1 MFLLS
6 VSCTVVINFFKSVTN
21 AGNGLSFGG
30 ASMVHRYRIAL
41 YLPKVSV
48 LAAGLLVVVVA
59 AGFWLSSS
67 GVVVVVVVGVG
78 VLLVVV
84 VVVGVIEVLV
94 SDTLVFSAYVSFVFG
109 ASVSVVVV
117 DFSVLDNSGGSL
129 SLAEGEFTVA

>member
-1 MFLLS
+1 M
-6 VSCTVVINFFKSVTN
+6 
-21 AGNGLSFGG
+21 
-30 ASMVHRYRIAL
+30 
-41 YLPKVSV
+41 

-117 DFSVLDNSGGSL
+117 DFSVLDSSGGSL